1 MARPASSSKKSKS
14 SHISSKPAPRLS
26 IPPESP
32 LFINVPNPPQDQSI
46 EARRELKPVK
56 GHLPLPRT
64 VFRKRDAHI
73 KSTAAFV
80 AQTAP
85 APTSAGS
92 QRPAGSDIQAWK
104 RRMAAGR
111 RENLGAG
118 LRDLWQRKQQLDARR
133 AADRRAKLAANRAAA
148 LAPERDD
155 DVLTRGT
162 VNAKTLAT
170 TVMPDPFAVERSL
183 AARERTAALAAER
196 AERRRDAL
204 QELYISARLGP
215 FVIDEAGLS
224 AAVEREFSVESR
236 KFHGR
241 GALGQDVVNIWDL
254 EGSPSTVAD
263 MLREVSGRNNHVVQD
278 HSSQKHK
285 TEKRQKQV
293 AEELTG
299 GKLDRLMDEKTD
311 H

>member
-1 MARPASSSKKSKS
+1 M
-14 SHISSKPAPRLS
+14 SSKPAPRLS

-73 KSTAAFV
+73 KSTPAFV
-80 AQTAP
+80 ARTAP
-85 APTSAGS
+85 APTSAPS
-92 QRPAGSDIQAWK
+92 QRPAGSEIQGWK
-104 RRMAAGR
+104 RRMAAMR
-111 RENLGAG
+111 RSNLGSG
-118 LRDLWQRKQQLDARR
+118 LRDLWQRKTQLDARR
-133 AADRRAKLAANRAAA
+133 AADRRQKLAANRAAA

-162 VNAKTLAT
+162 ISAKTLLT
-170 TVMPDPFAVERSL
+170 TVQPDPLRVERSL

-215 FVIDEAGLS
+215 FVVDEAGLG
-224 AAVEREFSVESR
+224 AAVEREFGEDSHR
-236 KFHGR
+236 FR
-241 GALGQDVVNIWDL
+241 GKGASGMPVASIWDL
-254 EGSPSTVAD
+254 EGLPPTVAD
-263 MLREVSGRNNHVVQD
+263 MLREVSGRNTHVVQD
-278 HSSQKHK
+278 HSTQKSK

-299 GKLDRLMDEKTD
+299 GKLDRLMD
-311 H
+311 